1 MTLSVADRI
10 FRRVSRFHTE
20 RIATAWGGRHILH
33 GRKPTPGEVVL
44 TSNDYLALA
53 REPRIVAAMC
63 ASLQDTGGAAAP
75 SGVFLHGVDH
85 PQIMLEKALAEHM
98 RAAGGILCQSGWD
111 ANVGLMQSIA
121 DAQSPVYVDHIAHM
135 SLWHGAKTAGA
146 PVYPFRHNFPGHLR
160 DEVRK
165 HGPGIVVVDAVYST
179 NGSRCP
185 LTQICDVAEETGSVL
200 VVDES
205 HSLGTDGPQGA
216 GMVVALGLAERVPFR
231 IASLATAF
239 AGRAG
244 FIATNNIDFVD
255 YFKMESDPAVFSA
268 TLLPHDIAGLAATLD
283 VIRAD
288 DWRRVRLR
296 EVAAVVRRALMALEF
311 DLEGSASHIV
321 ALQTGPDQRTIA
333 IRDFL
338 EARGVF
344 GSVFCWPATA
354 RDRALIRFSMH
365 AGLTDTQLD
374 RLIQSC
380 TEVRN
385 TFGGMA
391 PSHPEKPRPT
401 PAPAQP
407 PLVPT
412 GDPSR

>member
-1 MTLSVADRI
+1 MTMSVADRI
-10 FRRVSRFHTE
+10 FLRVNRFHRE
-20 RIATAWGGRHILH
+20 RLAIAWGGRHILH
-33 GRKPTPGEVVL
+33 GGKPRPGDVVL

-53 REPRIVAAMC
+53 REPHIVGAMC
-63 ASLQDTGGAAAP
+63 AALQYASGGAPP
-75 SGVFLHGVDH
+75 SGVFLHGPDH
-85 PQIMLEKALAEHM
+85 PQIALETTLAEHM

-111 ANVGLMQSIA
+111 ANAGLMQSIA
-121 DAQSPVYVDHIAHM
+121 DSQTPVYVDHIAHM

-146 PVYPFRHNFPGHLR
+146 PVYSFRHNFPGHLR
-160 DEVRK
+160 DEIRK
-165 HGPGIVVVDAVYST
+165 HGPGIIAVDSIYSS

-185 LTQICDVAEETGSVL
+185 LTQICDVADETGSVL

-205 HSLGTDGPQGA
+205 HSLGTDGPYGS
-216 GMVVALGLAERVPFR
+216 GMVVALGLTDRVPFR

-244 FIATNNIDFVD
+244 FVAANNIDFVD

-268 TLLPHDIAGLAATLD
+268 TLLPHDIAGLVATLD
-283 VIRAD
+283 VIRTD

-296 EVAAVVRRALMALEF
+296 EISAVVRRALMALEF

-321 ALQTGPDQRTIA
+321 ALQTGSDERTIA

-344 GSVFCWPATA
+344 GSVLCWPATA
-354 RDRALIRFSMH
+354 PDRARIRFSLH
-365 AGLTDTQLD
+365 AGLTDMQVD
-374 RLIQSC
+374 RLIQVC

-385 TFGGMA
+385 NFGAMA
-391 PSHPEKPRPT
+391 PVRYERPRPAPT
-401 PAPAQP
+401 PAQ
-407 PLVPT
+407 LVPT
-412 GDPSR
+412 R

>member
-1 MTLSVADRI
+1 MTMSVADRI
-10 FRRVSRFHTE
+10 FLRVNRFHRE
-20 RIATAWGGRHILH
+20 RLAIAWGGRHILH
-33 GRKPTPGEVVL
+33 GRKPRPGDVVL

-53 REPRIVAAMC
+53 HEPHIVGAMC
-63 ASLQDTGGAAAP
+63 AALQYASGGAPP
-75 SGVFLHGVDH
+75 SGVFLHGPDH
-85 PQIMLEKALAEHM
+85 PQIALETTLAEHM

-111 ANVGLMQSIA
+111 ANAGLMQSIA
-121 DAQSPVYVDHIAHM
+121 DSHTPVYVDHIAHM

-146 PVYPFRHNFPGHLR
+146 PVYSFRHNFPGHLR
-160 DEVRK
+160 DEIRK
-165 HGPGIVVVDAVYST
+165 HGPGIIAVDSIYSS

-185 LTQICDVAEETGSVL
+185 LTQICDVADETGSVL

-205 HSLGTDGPQGA
+205 HSLGTDGPYGA
-216 GMVVALGLAERVPFR
+216 GMVVALGLADRVPFR

-244 FIATNNIDFVD
+244 FVAANNIDFVD

-283 VIRAD
+283 VIRTD

-296 EVAAVVRRALMALEF
+296 EISAIVRRALMALEF

-321 ALQTGPDQRTIA
+321 ALQTGSDERTIA

-344 GSVFCWPATA
+344 GSVLCWPATA
-354 RDRALIRFSMH
+354 PDRARIRFSLH
-365 AGLTDTQLD
+365 AGLTDMQVD
-374 RLIQSC
+374 RLIQVC
-380 TEVRN
+380 TDVRN
-385 TFGGMA
+385 NFGAMA
-391 PSHPEKPRPT
+391 PVRYERPRPAPT
-401 PAPAQP
+401 PAQ
-407 PLVPT
+407 LVPT
-412 GDPSR
+412 Q

>member
-1 MTLSVADRI
+1 MTMSVADRI
-10 FRRVSRFHTE
+10 FLRVNRFHRE
-20 RIATAWGGRHILH
+20 RVAIAWGGRHILH
-33 GRKPTPGEVVL
+33 GRKPRPGDVVL
-44 TSNDYLALA
+44 SSNDYLALA
-53 REPRIVAAMC
+53 REPHIVGAMC
-63 ASLQDTGGAAAP
+63 AALQYASGGAPP

-85 PQIMLEKALAEHM
+85 PQIALEKTLAEHM

-111 ANVGLMQSIA
+111 ANAGLMQSVA
-121 DAQSPVYVDHIAHM
+121 DAQTPVYVDHIAHM

-146 PVYPFRHNFPGHLR
+146 PVYSFRHNFPGHLR
-160 DEVRK
+160 DEIRK
-165 HGPGIVVVDAVYST
+165 HGPGIIAVDSIYSS

-185 LTQICDVAEETGSVL
+185 LTQICDVADETGSVL

-205 HSLGTDGPQGA
+205 HSLGTDGPHGA
-216 GMVVALGLAERVPFR
+216 GMVVALGLTDRVPFR

-244 FIATNNIDFVD
+244 FVAANNIDFVD

-283 VIRAD
+283 VIRTD

-296 EVAAVVRRALMALEF
+296 EIAAVVRRALMALEF

-321 ALQTGPDQRTIA
+321 SLQTGSDERTIA

-344 GSVFCWPATA
+344 GSVLCWPATA
-354 RDRALIRFSMH
+354 PERARIRFSLH
-365 AGLTDTQLD
+365 AGLTDMQVD
-374 RLIQSC
+374 RLIQVC

-385 TFGGMA
+385 NFGAMA
-391 PSHPEKPRPT
+391 PLRHEMPRPT
-401 PAPAQP
+401 PAQ
-407 PLVPT
+407 LVPT
-412 GDPSR
+412 R